1 VLIEFIDIDPSLL
14 TSGRLFG
21 NAERNMSDMFTV
33 LSQTDLICILVFMT
47 TCMQLRRGVVVT
59 ADGLF
64 ALEPPVPEQASRQPR
79 ELVVRGLGLASQF
92 IRVPPTVRDVLEDG
106 CKAVAGVAHRAAL
119 THVERST
126 CGVVDF
132 KESCVGV
139 VVVGGDAQASSGLD

>member
-1 VLIEFIDIDPSLL
+1 MKKRDRRSCPKGTMQSTHRKRDSNTLDIGSLPSIILAATAWFCQVHL
-14 TSGRLFG
+14 
-21 NAERNMSDMFTV
+21 ERNMSDMFTV

-126 CGVVDF
+126 
-132 KESCVGV
+132 
-139 VVVGGDAQASSGLD
+139 